1 MAVYKSITFDNR
13 KKIAALYAKGMSIS
27 DISDE
32 VGVALRTLYVELK
45 RGATGKLDQN
55 QRPAYDPVLAQRT
68 YQENIRRRG
77 SGPKRKEVKDE
88 TASVAA
94 QVKEEK
100 EKQQEFEARREYY
113 TSDAYIEQ
121 IAREQLGMVKSNEIL
136 YINRGE

>member
-1 MAVYKSITFDNR
+1 MGQKKKNKKS
-13 KKIAALYAKGMSIS
+13 KKISGLFLRVFVLVFVVAVA
-27 DISDE
+27 
-32 VGVALRTLYVELK
+32 VGIGRQAPR
-45 RGATGKLDQN
+45 
-55 QRPAYDPVLAQRT
+55 
-68 YQENIRRRG
+68 YQ
-77 SGPKRKEVKDE
+77 EVKDE

>member
-1 MAVYKSITFDNR
+1 MGQKNKNKKS
-13 KKIAALYAKGMSIS
+13 KKISGLFLRVFVLVFVVAVAVGIGRQAA
-27 DISDE
+27 
-32 VGVALRTLYVELK
+32 R
-45 RGATGKLDQN
+45 
-55 QRPAYDPVLAQRT
+55 
-68 YQENIRRRG
+68 YQ
-77 SGPKRKEVKDE
+77 EVKDE

>member
-1 MAVYKSITFDNR
+1 MGQR
-13 KKIAALYAKGMSIS
+13 KKNKKTKQISGHFLRVFVLVFVVAVAVGIGRQAA
-27 DISDE
+27 
-32 VGVALRTLYVELK
+32 R
-45 RGATGKLDQN
+45 
-55 QRPAYDPVLAQRT
+55 
-68 YQENIRRRG
+68 YQ
-77 SGPKRKEVKDE
+77 EVKDE

>member
-1 MAVYKSITFDNR
+1 MGQKKKNKKS
-13 KKIAALYAKGMSIS
+13 KKISGLFLRVFVLVFVVAVAVGIGRQAA
-27 DISDE
+27 
-32 VGVALRTLYVELK
+32 R
-45 RGATGKLDQN
+45 
-55 QRPAYDPVLAQRT
+55 
-68 YQENIRRRG
+68 YQV
-77 SGPKRKEVKDE
+77 VKDE

>member
-1 MAVYKSITFDNR
+1 MGQKKKNKKS
-13 KKIAALYAKGMSIS
+13 KKISGLFLRVFVLVFVVAVAVGIGRQAARY
-27 DISDE
+27 
-32 VGVALRTLYVELK
+32 
-45 RGATGKLDQN
+45 RGG
-55 QRPAYDPVLAQRT
+55 
-68 YQENIRRRG
+68 
-77 SGPKRKEVKDE
+77 KDE

>member
-1 MAVYKSITFDNR
+1 MGLIKKNNKS
-13 KKIAALYAKGMSIS
+13 KKIPGLNLRVIVQVFVVEVAVGNGRQAA
-27 DISDE
+27 
-32 VGVALRTLYVELK
+32 R
-45 RGATGKLDQN
+45 
-55 QRPAYDPVLAQRT
+55 
-68 YQENIRRRG
+68 YQ
-77 SGPKRKEVKDE
+77 EVKDE

>member
-1 MAVYKSITFDNR
+1 MGQKKKNKKS
-13 KKIAALYAKGMSIS
+13 KKISGLFLREFVLVFVVAVAVGIGRQAARY
-27 DISDE
+27 
-32 VGVALRTLYVELK
+32 R
-45 RGATGKLDQN
+45 
-55 QRPAYDPVLAQRT
+55 
-68 YQENIRRRG
+68 
-77 SGPKRKEVKDE
+77 EVKDE

>member
-1 MAVYKSITFDNR
+1 MGQKKKNKKFKNISGLFLRVFVLVFVVAVAVGIGR
-13 KKIAALYAKGMSIS
+13 QAA
-27 DISDE
+27 
-32 VGVALRTLYVELK
+32 R
-45 RGATGKLDQN
+45 
-55 QRPAYDPVLAQRT
+55 
-68 YQENIRRRG
+68 YQ
-77 SGPKRKEVKDE
+77 EVKDE

>member
-1 MAVYKSITFDNR
+1 MGQR
-13 KKIAALYAKGMSIS
+13 KKNKKTKKISGLFLRVFVLVFVVAVAVGIGGQAA
-27 DISDE
+27 
-32 VGVALRTLYVELK
+32 R
-45 RGATGKLDQN
+45 
-55 QRPAYDPVLAQRT
+55 
-68 YQENIRRRG
+68 YQ
-77 SGPKRKEVKDE
+77 EVKDE

>member
-1 MAVYKSITFDNR
+1 MGQKKKNNKS
-13 KKIAALYAKGMSIS
+13 KKISGLFLRVFVLVFVVAVAVGIGRQAA
-27 DISDE
+27 
-32 VGVALRTLYVELK
+32 R
-45 RGATGKLDQN
+45 
-55 QRPAYDPVLAQRT
+55 
-68 YQENIRRRG
+68 YQ
-77 SGPKRKEVKDE
+77 EVKDE

>member
-1 MAVYKSITFDNR
+1 MGQKKKNKKS
-13 KKIAALYAKGMSIS
+13 KKISGLFLRVFVLVFVVAVAVGIGRQAA
-27 DISDE
+27 
-32 VGVALRTLYVELK
+32 R
-45 RGATGKLDQN
+45 
-55 QRPAYDPVLAQRT
+55 
-68 YQENIRRRG
+68 YQ
-77 SGPKRKEVKDE
+77 EVKDE

-100 EKQQEFEARREYY
+100 EKQQDFEARREYY

>member
-1 MAVYKSITFDNR
+1 MGQKKKNKKS
-13 KKIAALYAKGMSIS
+13 KKISGLFLRVFVLVFVVAVAVGIGRQAA
-27 DISDE
+27 
-32 VGVALRTLYVELK
+32 R
-45 RGATGKLDQN
+45 
-55 QRPAYDPVLAQRT
+55 
-68 YQENIRRRG
+68 YQ
-77 SGPKRKEVKDE
+77 EVKDE

-100 EKQQEFEARREYY
+100 EKQQKFEARREYY

>member
-1 MAVYKSITFDNR
+1 MGQKKKNKKS
-13 KKIAALYAKGMSIS
+13 KKISGLFLRVFVLVFVVAAA
-27 DISDE
+27 
-32 VGVALRTLYVELK
+32 VGIGRQAARY
-45 RGATGKLDQN
+45 R
-55 QRPAYDPVLAQRT
+55 
-68 YQENIRRRG
+68 
-77 SGPKRKEVKDE
+77 EVKDE

>member
-1 MAVYKSITFDNR
+1 MGQKKNKNPKKYPDFSQGVVLVFVVAVAVGIGR
-13 KKIAALYAKGMSIS
+13 QAA
-27 DISDE
+27 
-32 VGVALRTLYVELK
+32 R
-45 RGATGKLDQN
+45 
-55 QRPAYDPVLAQRT
+55 
-68 YQENIRRRG
+68 YQ
-77 SGPKRKEVKDE
+77 EVKDE

>member
-1 MAVYKSITFDNR
+1 MGQKKKNKKS
-13 KKIAALYAKGMSIS
+13 KKISGLFLRVFVLVFVVAVAVGIGRQAA
-27 DISDE
+27 
-32 VGVALRTLYVELK
+32 R
-45 RGATGKLDQN
+45 
-55 QRPAYDPVLAQRT
+55 
-68 YQENIRRRG
+68 YQE
-77 SGPKRKEVKDE
+77 VKGE

>member
-1 MAVYKSITFDNR
+1 MGQKKKNKKS
-13 KKIAALYAKGMSIS
+13 KKISGLFLRVFVLVFVVAVAVGFGRQAA
-27 DISDE
+27 
-32 VGVALRTLYVELK
+32 R
-45 RGATGKLDQN
+45 
-55 QRPAYDPVLAQRT
+55 
-68 YQENIRRRG
+68 YQ
-77 SGPKRKEVKDE
+77 EVKDE

>member
-1 MAVYKSITFDNR
+1 MGQKKKNKKS
-13 KKIAALYAKGMSIS
+13 KKISGLFLRVLVLVFVVAVAVGIGRQAA
-27 DISDE
+27 
-32 VGVALRTLYVELK
+32 R
-45 RGATGKLDQN
+45 
-55 QRPAYDPVLAQRT
+55 
-68 YQENIRRRG
+68 YQ
-77 SGPKRKEVKDE
+77 EVKDE